1 MVTRRGIQGKVS
13 KTRDAGRRTISAEL
27 FGRHYWASP
36 LLLAQAINHRVVST
50 PALELIDSALTNLAN
65 TPDGRL
71 IVTMPPQEGKSYLIA
86 GDFPAWALT
95 RNPDWRIVAAS
106 YGADLATR
114 NGRAIRRRMSS
125 PEIDMP
131 LSSENASVS
140 DWTLDGHTG
149 GVFAV
154 GIGGG
159 VTGRAADLL
168 IIDDPIKSR
177 QEAESKLIRDR
188 IWDWW
193 TDEASARLAPG
204 APVVVVMTRWHE
216 DDLAGRLLQRDT
228 DAGWRLLNIPAQC
241 ENPDTDPLGRQA
253 GEYMLSARGRTVEQW
268 EQRKTTAG
276 SRAWN
281 ALYQGRPAPAEGGM
295 FKREWWKTWHDQPP
309 LTQVFMSWDMAFKG
323 TTTSDF
329 VVGQVWALDGANA
342 YLLDQARGRWTFTE
356 TLAQFRLLCERWPM
370 ATAKLVE
377 DKANGT
383 AVIDML
389 RREIPGIIPVEPQGG
404 KEARAAAVSP
414 LVEAGNVHLPDTRW
428 AKDLIEEAAT
438 FPNSPNDD
446 QVDALTQALAKAKIS
461 MQKTRRVG
469 GSMFNIG

>member
-1 MVTRRGIQGKVS
+1 MRVAAHPTPGHL
-13 KTRDAGRRTISAEL
+13 AETI
-27 FGRHYWASP
+27 FPGT
-36 LLLAQAINHRVVST
+36 QNT
-50 PALELIDSALTNLAN
+50 PALQLIDQHLTQAATTPSA
-65 TPDGRL
+65 RL
-71 IVTMPPQEGKSYLIA
+71 IVTMPPQEGKSTRVA
-86 GDFPAWALT
+86 RDFPIWWLT
-95 RNPDWRIVAAS
+95 RRPLSRIVLAS
-106 YGADLATR
+106 YGDDLAQR
-114 NGRAIRRRMSS
+114 NGRAIRNAIRANPQLGLQLAHGNTSVKDWR
-125 PEIDMP
+125 
-131 LSSENASVS
+131 LSN
-140 DWTLDGHTG
+140 GIG
-149 GVFAV
+149 GVRSV
-154 GIGGG
+154 GIGAGI
-159 VTGRAADLL
+159 TGHAADLI
-168 IIDDPIKSR
+168 IIDDPIKSQAEADSATYR
-177 QEAESKLIRDR
+177 QNV
-188 IWDWW
+188 WDWW
-193 TDEASARLAPG
+193 QAEASTRLSTG
-204 APVVVVMTRWHE
+204 APVVLVLTRWHQ
-216 DDLAGRLLQRDT
+216 DDLAGRLIASGQ
-228 DAGWRLLNIPAQC
+228 GWRVLNIPAQA
-241 ENPDTDPLGRQA
+241 ENGDPLGRQP
-253 GEYMLSARGRTVEQW
+253 GEYLQSAQGRTLEDW
-268 EQRKTTAG
+268 ERRKAEAG
-276 SRAWN
+276 SRRWN

-295 FKREWWKTWHDQPP
+295 FKREWWKTWYDQPP

-323 TTTSDF
+323 TNTSDF

-414 LVEAGNVHLPDTRW
+414 LVEAGNVYLPDTRW
-428 AKDLIEEAAT
+428 AQDLIEEAAT

>member
-1 MVTRRGIQGKVS
+1 MALPADVLDELKRLGLAKYDVAS
-13 KTRDAGRRTISAEL
+13 KPGD
-27 FGRHYWASP
+27 
-36 LLLAQAINHRVVST
+36 LAQQIEPRTVQT
-50 PALELIDSALTNLAN
+50 PALDLIDAELLRLTH
-65 TPDGRL
+65 TPDARL
-71 IVTMPPQEGKSYLIA
+71 IVSMPPQEGKSMRV
-86 GDFPAWALT
+86 GRDFPIWALM
-95 RNPDWRIVAAS
+95 RNPDLRIVSGS
-106 YGADLATR
+106 YAQSLANR
-114 NGRAIRRRMSS
+114 NGRLVRNAIIAH
-125 PEIDMP
+125 PELGLRIAPDRGAASEWRIAGHDGGM
-131 LSSENASVS
+131 LS
-140 DWTLDGHTG
+140 
-149 GVFAV
+149 V
-154 GIGGG
+154 GRGAG
-159 VTGRAADLL
+159 VTGYPADLL
-168 IIDDPIKSR
+168 VIDDPIKDR
-177 QEAESKLIRDR
+177 AEAGSKTVRDTC
-188 IWDWW
+188 WDWW
-193 TDEASARLAPG
+193 TDALSARLAPG
-204 APVVVVMTRWHE
+204 AGVVVIMTRWHE
-216 DDLAGRLLQRDT
+216 DDLAGRLLERDT
-228 DAGWRLLNIPAQC
+228 EAGWRLLNIPAQC
-241 ENPDTDPLGRQA
+241 ENPNTDPLGRQA

-268 EQRKTTAG
+268 EQRKATAG

-281 ALYQGRPAPAEGGM
+281 ALYQGHPAPAEGGM
-295 FKREWWKTWHDQPP
+295 FKREWWRTWYDPPP
-309 LTQVFMSWDMAFKG
+309 LNQVFMSWDMAFKG
-323 TTTSDF
+323 TDKSDF

-356 TLAQFRLLCERWPM
+356 TLNQFRLLCERWPM

-414 LVEAGNVHLPDTRW
+414 LVEAGNVHLPNTRW